1 MSDLLYPLSVYSG
14 TGVVVTFVCTVS
26 PSCTLQY
33 TKVDLFNSCVLLWFT
48 YGKDTIGFS
57 YVFEDLWGIA
67 SLRLLVPSP
76 QWH

>member
-1 MSDLLYPLSVYSG
+1 MLTQCAPVRFHSEQITSGLSV
-14 TGVVVTFVCTVS
+14 TH
-26 PSCTLQY
+26 
-33 TKVDLFNSCVLLWFT
+33 KVDLFNSCVLLWFT

-67 SLRLLVPSP
+67 SLGLLVPSP